1 MQILL
6 KHRIITHIRKDS
18 TEKRLFIWP
27 LESAQTLKVKMDS
40 VFLSLGCCNRIS
52 LNDWLEN
59 DRNLLCII
67 VEAGKPKARA
77 TTDSVSG
84 ETCFL
89 IHRQPSCCVGTLY
102 MA

>member
-1 MQILL
+1 MLLKLAGFQPIIQMQILL

-27 LESAQTLKVKMDS
+27 LESAQTFKVKMDS

-67 VEAGKPKARA
+67 VKAGKSKARA
-77 TTDSVSG
+77 QQIQYLVRLAS
-84 ETCFL
+84 
-89 IHRQPSCCVGTLY
+89 
-102 MA
+102 